1 MNSKIRL
8 AQHEGHLFV
17 VFSAMTPKQV
27 QIVQHTFGLLAP
39 HASQAT
45 DFFYNELFRIAPDTR
60 QLFPSDMTNYKGKFV
75 QMLATVVR
83 CLENVGAISEHVVDL
98 GRRHAS
104 YDVRESDYEV
114 VGQALLSMLRRVL
127 GERYTPE
134 IRDAWAAAYGMLA
147 RIMKEGAAE
156 PHPVSTFFS
165 GVVRGGMTAQYGVS
179 TGLDPGEKKESS
191 TQPEPSIRRAR
202 SRYP

>member
-1 MNSKIRL
+1 MSSKIRL
-8 AQHEGHLFV
+8 AQHDGHLFV

-27 QIVQHTFGLLAP
+27 RIVQHTFGLLAP
-39 HASQAT
+39 HASEAT
-45 DFFYNELFRIAPDTR
+45 DIFYNELFRIAPDTR
-60 QLFPSDMTNYKGKFV
+60 QLFPSDMTAHKGKFV

-83 CLENVGAISEHVVDL
+83 CLEDVAAISEHVVDL
-98 GRRHAS
+98 GRRHAC

-127 GERYTPE
+127 GTRCTPE

-147 RIMKEGAAE
+147 RLMKEGAAE
-156 PHPVSTFFS
+156 PYPVGTFFR

-179 TGLDPGEKKESS
+179 TGFDPVEKKYSWP
-191 TQPEPSIRRAR
+191 QFEPPIRKA
-202 SRYP
+202 RYP